1 MKIKI
6 LLFSLMLLACIPI
19 QAQFVNGTSSITND
33 RYLYT
38 STRDTIGIGPVFDNN
53 LNAPTQILDV
63 DGKLRIRSLDTDS
76 TDNRNNALNRI
87 LVTNDNGTLFWRDVI
102 TVNGGFTG
110 SFNDLTDVPPNLDTD
125 ATDDF
130 NGDFNSLS
138 NIPAGLADGD
148 DVTDGD
154 ADNTN
159 ELQNLG
165 LVGHTL
171 SITNGNDVDLSSL
184 TGADFPSFPE
194 SAGDGGG
201 NTNAFFGHMA
211 GFNNAGLNNTF
222 IGWQSGFGN
231 TGGVNNTFIGRRS
244 GFGNETGSG
253 NVFLGYNA
261 GASAGSTTSNQLYI
275 DNSDTTSPLIWGDF
289 QNDILSV
296 NGDVGIGTA
305 TPQESLHVAGNVQ
318 IDGNL
323 EVNTITANQISGN
336 ASDALI
342 PEGVI
347 LMWSG
352 VVNDIPNGWA
362 LCDGTNNT
370 PDLRGRFIVGAGGA
384 YNLGDTGGEEQVTL
398 TVDQMPAHMHTI
410 HEDGY
415 HNHGFT
421 IYDANDLNWDGD
433 NYNTGTDDNVGGG
446 SQTRYTH
453 GAGNHSHG
461 MNASGG
467 NQPHENRPPYYALVF
482 IMKLPIAII
491 PKPVQPQ
498 LPDIAEEEPEI
509 LENTDNQD
517 TNSEAADS
525 QNQAQSPKTTQNTTE
540 NPALYQ
546 NVPNPFNT
554 TTIINAVVPE
564 GMQQAKIIVYNLQ
577 GLELENY
584 DINSRGKV
592 TVEISASHFP
602 AGMYLYALFADGQ
615 VIDTKKMILTR

>member
-1 MKIKI
+1 MKTKI
-6 LLFSLMLLACIPI
+6 LLFSLMLLACTPLW
-19 QAQFVNGTSSITND
+19 AQWGFGGT
-33 RYLYT
+33 YMYT
-38 STRDTIGIGPVFDNN
+38 TTRDTVAIGAVFDAV
-53 LNAPTQILDV
+53 NAPTQTLDV
-63 DGKLRIRSLDTDS
+63 DGKLRIRSLDIDS
-76 TDNRNNALNRI
+76 IQNQNNTLNRI
-87 LVTNDNGTLFWRDVI
+87 LVTNDNGTLFWRDVVTI
-102 TVNGGFTG
+102 NGGFTG
-110 SFNDLTDVPPNLDTD
+110 SFNDLTDVPVNLDTD

-154 ADNTN
+154 ADDTN

-165 LVGHTL
+165 LVGYTL
-171 SITNGNDVDLSSL
+171 SITNGNDVDLSPL

-201 NTNAFFGHMA
+201 PTNAFFGHMA
-211 GFNNAGLNNTF
+211 GFNNVGLNNTF

-261 GASAGSTTSNQLYI
+261 GASAGSTASNQLYI

-296 NGDVGIGTA
+296 NGNVGIGTE

-318 IDGNL
+318 IDGDL
-323 EVNTITANQISGN
+323 EVNTITASQISGN
-336 ASDALI
+336 ASNALI

-352 VVNDIPNGWA
+352 VVNDIPNGWT
-362 LCDGTNNT
+362 LCDGTNGT
-370 PDLRGRFIVGAGGA
+370 PDLRGRFIVGAGGVYA
-384 YNLGDTGGEEQVTL
+384 PGNTGGQEQVTL
-398 TVDQMPAHMHTI
+398 NVNQMPSHSHPV
-410 HEDGY
+410 
-415 HNHGFT
+415 
-421 IYDANDLNWDGD
+421 NDPGHDHQHLDR
-433 NYNTGTDDNVGGG
+433 YRFGG
-446 SQTRYTH
+446 STH
-453 GAGNHSHG
+453 IAGVFPDIPESETTEIRNTSPSPTG
-461 MNASGG
+461 ISINNNGG

-482 IMKLPIAII
+482 IMKLPIAVQ

-517 TNSEAADS
+517 TNSDAANS
-525 QNQAQSPKTTQNTTE
+525 QNQAQSPKTTQNATE
-540 NPALYQ
+540 NPVLYQ

-564 GMQQAKIIVYNLQ
+564 GVQQAKIMVYNLQ

-602 AGMYLYALFADGQ
+602 AGMYLYALFADGR
-615 VIDTKKMILTR
+615 VVDTKKMILTK